1 MLEYIMTN
9 NDPYSISSDDAK
21 KSDIDTLFKQLQ
33 SSKEGLSSAEAKK
46 RLDACGPNCIE
57 EKKESLLLKVFHYF
71 WGPIPWMIEIA
82 AILSM
87 VVGHWADFYIIL
99 ALLLANGLIDFWEE
113 FQAGNAI
120 EALKKNL
127 APKSLVKR
135 DGKWEEMDAALI
147 VPGDIVRLRLGN
159 IIPADAKLVEGE
171 YLTVDQS
178 TLTGES
184 LPVTK
189 KTNDQVFSGSVAK
202 QGEMVALV
210 TSTGEHTFFGKTTK
224 LVEKAKPVSH
234 FQKAV
239 LQIGDYLIYL
249 SLALAFVLIIVQ
261 MSRHASFLEL
271 IQFVLILIIA
281 SIPVAMPAV
290 LSVTMALGALKLS
303 RLQAVVT
310 KLESIEE
317 IAGIDVLCCD
327 KTGTLTQNLL
337 TLGAPVV
344 FNDIDPQTPI
354 IYGALASKEENQD
367 PIDLAILKGIKNPS
381 ELKGYVQE
389 KFMPFDPVR
398 KRTDGIVRNPEQ
410 RTVYVTKGAPQVIM
424 SLCHLEE
431 DQEKQINGTIEKF
444 AEKGHRTLGV
454 ARSYDGIAWEFLGL
468 LPLFDPLRKDSIQMV
483 KHAQENGVQ
492 IKMLTGDNIA
502 IAKEIAHQLQIG
514 DNIAIADQLIGKTE
528 EFSSKDVIEKIE
540 RSNGFAQVFPEHKYE
555 IVKALQ
561 DYKHIVGMTGD
572 GVNDSP
578 ALKQAEVGIAVSG
591 ATDAARAAASL
602 VLLTPGLSVII
613 KAIEEARRIFERMNS
628 YSIYRITET
637 IRIMLF
643 MVTSI
648 LAFNFYPVTAVMI
661 ILLALMNDLPILA
674 IAYDNTSISSQP
686 VRWQMKKV
694 LTISTV
700 LGCVGIIE
708 TFILLL
714 IAKDYLCLS
723 IPEIQS
729 FVFLKLSV
737 AGHQT
742 LFVTRAKGAFYSK
755 PYPAPILLIAIL
767 STQLVTALL
776 VGFGIFVAAISWTYI
791 LLIWCYTLF
800 WMFIEDRVKLL
811 LYRHLDFISKHH
823 QKFLKRIRES
833 LHSRIFKG

>member
-1 MLEYIMTN
+1 MTS
-9 NDPYSISSDDAK
+9 NDPYRISSDDAK
-21 KSDIDTLFKQLQ
+21 NSDIDSLYKRLH
-33 SSKEGLSSAEAKK
+33 SSQEGLSSSEAKR
-46 RLDACGPNCIE
+46 RLEACGPNSIE
-57 EKKESLLLKVFHYF
+57 EKKESLLVKVFHYF

-82 AILSM
+82 AILSLI
-87 VVGHWADFYIIL
+87 VGHWADFYIIL
-99 ALLLANGLIDFWEE
+99 ALLLANGLVDFWEE

-127 APKSLVKR
+127 APKSLVQR
-135 DGKWEEMDAALI
+135 DGKWQEMDAALI
-147 VPGDIVRLRLGN
+147 VPGDVIRLRLGN

-189 KTNDQVFSGSVAK
+189 KTNDLVFSGSVAK
-202 QGEMVALV
+202 QGEMIALV
-210 TSTGEHTFFGKTTK
+210 TSTGERTFFGKTTK

-234 FQKAV
+234 FQMAV

-249 SLALAFVLIIVQ
+249 SLALACILIIVQ
-261 MSRHASFLEL
+261 LSRHTPFLDL

-303 RLQAVVT
+303 KLKAVVT

-337 TLGAPVV
+337 TLGEPVV
-344 FNDIDPQTPI
+344 FNGSDPQTPV
-354 IYGALASKEENQD
+354 IYAALASKEENQD
-367 PIDLAILKGIKNPS
+367 PIDLAILKGVKNPAA
-381 ELKGYVQE
+381 LTGYVQE
-389 KFMPFDPVR
+389 KFTPFDPVR
-398 KRTDGIVRNPEQ
+398 KRTDAIVRDPEQ
-410 RTVYVTKGAPQVIM
+410 KTIYVTKGAPQVVM
-424 SLCHLEE
+424 ALCHLEAGL
-431 DQEKQINGTIEKF
+431 EKQINETIERF
-444 AEKGHRTLGV
+444 AKKGHRTLGV
-454 ARSYDGIAWEFLGL
+454 ARSSDGKIWEFLGL
-468 LPLFDPLRKDSIQMV
+468 LPLFDPLRIDSIEMV
-483 KHAQENGVQ
+483 KHAQENGIR
-492 IKMLTGDNIA
+492 IKMLTGDNIS

-514 DNIAIADQLIGKTE
+514 DNISIADQLIAKKEDFT
-528 EFSSKDVIEKIE
+528 SKEVIEKIE
-540 RSNGFAQVFPEHKYE
+540 GSNGFAQVFPEHKYE

-561 DYKHIVGMTGD
+561 DCKHIVGMTGD

-602 VLLTPGLSVII
+602 VLLAPGLSVII
-613 KAIEEARRIFERMNS
+613 KAIEESRRIFERMNS

-648 LAFNFYPVTAVMI
+648 LAFNFYPVTAIMI

-674 IAYDNTSISSQP
+674 IAYDNTVVEKRP
-686 VRWQMKKV
+686 VRWQMKRV
-694 LTISTV
+694 LTIATV
-700 LGCVGIIE
+700 LGCIGIIS
-708 TFILLL
+708 TFILL
-714 IAKDYLCLS
+714 IFVKDYLQLS
-723 IPEIQS
+723 LGQIQS
-729 FVFLKLSV
+729 FIFLKLSV

-742 LFVTRAKGAFYSK
+742 LFVTRTKDPFYSK
-755 PYPAPILLIAIL
+755 PYPAPVLLIAIL
-767 STQLVTALL
+767 STQLVAALL
-776 VGFGIFVAAISWTYI
+776 VGFGIFVTAIPWSYI
-791 LLIWCYTLF
+791 LLIWIYTLV
-800 WMFIEDRVKLL
+800 WMFIADRVKIL
-811 LYRHLDFISKHH
+811 LYRHLDFTTSYH
-823 QKFLKRIRES
+823 QKFLKTIKES
-833 LHSRIFKG
+833 FHYRHFKR